1 MSGEDG
7 LNNDRPSSIGIG
19 IIKFNARTNSVCSS
33 PSVYTCATARRPGSC
48 STGAESAELRFVELC
63 TSDNSGERHCAAADS
78 VSEADE
84 CGSVADSE
92 HSIKFYGI
100 LPTDVPVEE
109 VLTSI
114 KLVEKANSMPKT
126 DEKALGEEKS
136 EQRMGILHKIRHK
149 LFNIFRHY
157 RTLPLLRVRLLL
169 IALLIVAFLI
179 LPSFFAGLL
188 TGFYLSLVTFL
199 YLCVS
204 EPIAASKSSC
214 QTTVEQLEHVVLDQ
228 IAQDE
233 QRINGSERIYKGWMN
248 ILNEHYHPH
257 AFHVNTIQTVLVRLD
272 GNILRISRPERT
284 MLKHCFHKDPTL
296 TEPEPRMI
304 SQKMYD
310 LTDAQILLRP
320 RRLARRRWFS
330 RKYPI
335 CIKLAAFGDNGTIK
349 SNDGGAGGKGL
360 KRCHSLRSHANR
372 NSVSNGGEGES
383 DEGSEWGGSDETGT
397 TDEEENFRPSFSTR
411 QQQQQMPNSPP
422 SSLACLVPNNN
433 NNNPSSACSPRR
445 RCTVPRD
452 VHRVGAAVTTRRRR
466 RSVAYIFLFA
476 RSAREKERWF
486 HKLRQATTLRQNA
499 QFSDYFSSK
508 IVQRCTSV
516 PSFERLAAKL
526 SDERIAYTLQNAQ
539 FAKQLGAMIADLSE
553 SCGERVVAG
562 GVVRMDLG
570 WDNQNNNNNN
580 RKSRWAR
587 TATSSFC
594 WSTWSLPGCFMTFC
608 RDSYWCGAVRN
619 KIQTKLATIHLP
631 YFIETLE
638 LSTLDLGTTT
648 PQIVKVYNPTVNEW
662 GIWCDFE
669 VKYDGM
675 IRLVLETRVNLM
687 KLKSVSESSSTAAV
701 DSSKCGDEQ
710 QRHSCSGAQTLPSL
724 ASSTSTYRIPPNRYS
739 DEEIPESPETSPDE
753 EFGSKLKLDES
764 ALTNNSKRMKT
775 GQKLISLVDR
785 IAHSKYFREATE
797 LKPIRKMM
805 EEISSMRLLLNVDV
819 TALEGTMTY
828 NFPPP
833 PSDRLWY
840 AFRTPPRMSVKAVPQ
855 VGDRSV
861 ELSTLSEWIE
871 NKLQLIL
878 EKNLVLPN
886 MDDVIIPPIS
896 KIVLSVLVLFGGVA
910 GGVAIV
916 VLAAYAWKWCR
927 TEDKRRQHN
936 RRRGSSRSRP
946 IAACSAS
953 STLVLQRQLSHRS
966 QDSNKTTTPMDGTK
980 SLMLEL
986 ATDTRKLAKL
996 FPMINPKIDNKS
1008 LGQSSSEK
1016 RQAEEADNLSAE
1028 EKRRRFSARNGGT
1041 NSDGL
1046 LGVPPASIERGTQ
1059 TSPSPVGVVE
1069 TTTMT
1074 TKITTPATRTL
1085 TSKIITATTT
1095 STTNAVIMTLLLLLN
1110 NSCRE

>member
-7 LNNDRPSSIGIG
+7 LNNDRPTSIGIG

-92 HSIKFYGI
+92 HSVKFYGV

-109 VLTSI
+109 VLASI
-114 KLVEKANSMPKT
+114 KLVETANSVPKT
-126 DEKALGEEKS
+126 DEKSLETEKS
-136 EQRMGILHKIRHK
+136 EQQMGILHKIRHK

-157 RTLPLLRVRLLL
+157 LTLPLLRVRLFL
-169 IALLIVAFLI
+169 IALLIIAFFT

-204 EPIAASKSSC
+204 EPIAASKSDRQS
-214 QTTVEQLEHVVLDQ
+214 TVEQLEQVVLDQ
-228 IAQDE
+228 ITQDE
-233 QRINGSERIYKGWMN
+233 QRISGSERIYKGWMN

-304 SQKMYD
+304 SQKIYD

-335 CIKLAAFGDNGTIK
+335 CIKLAAVVDNGTTK
-349 SNDGGAGGKGL
+349 CNDGAGGKGL
-360 KRCHSLRSHANR
+360 KRCHSLRSNGNR

-383 DEGSEWGGSDETGT
+383 DDGSEWGGSDETGT
-397 TDEEENFRPSFSTR
+397 TDEEDNFCPSFCAR

-422 SSLACLVPNNN
+422 ASLACLVPD

-452 VHRVGAAVTTRRRR
+452 VHRVGAAVTRRRR
-466 RSVAYIFLFA
+466 RGSAYIFLFA

-499 QFSDYFSSK
+499 NFSDYFSSK

-570 WDNQNNNNNN
+570 WDNQNNNNRCATAEDRHRSVSGSNAQKKPMDEDSN
-580 RKSRWAR
+580 EFILLVNLVASRV
-587 TATSSFC
+587 FYD
-594 WSTWSLPGCFMTFC
+594 FC

-638 LSTLDLGTTT
+638 LSKLDLGTTT
-648 PQIVKVYNPTVNEW
+648 PQIVKVYSPTVNEW

-687 KLKSVSESSSTAAV
+687 KLKSVSESSSTANAAV
-701 DSSKCGDEQ
+701 DPLKCGDEQ

-828 NFPPP
+828 NIPPP

-855 VGDRSV
+855 VGERSV

-886 MDDVIIPPIS
+886 MDDVIIPVCS
-896 KIVLSVLVLFGGVA
+896 GNELLQA
-910 GGVAIV
+910 G
-916 VLAAYAWKWCR
+916 L
-927 TEDKRRQHN
+927 
-936 RRRGSSRSRP
+936 
-946 IAACSAS
+946 
-953 STLVLQRQLSHRS
+953 
-966 QDSNKTTTPMDGTK
+966 NK
-980 SLMLEL
+980 
-986 ATDTRKLAKL
+986 
-996 FPMINPKIDNKS
+996 
-1008 LGQSSSEK
+1008 
-1016 RQAEEADNLSAE
+1016 
-1028 EKRRRFSARNGGT
+1028 
-1041 NSDGL
+1041 
-1046 LGVPPASIERGTQ
+1046 
-1059 TSPSPVGVVE
+1059 
-1069 TTTMT
+1069 
-1074 TKITTPATRTL
+1074 
-1085 TSKIITATTT
+1085 
-1095 STTNAVIMTLLLLLN
+1095 
-1110 NSCRE
+1110 